1 MAAVQNVSCS
11 QRHKEGRS
19 SIDQNSGNPDMEDDI
34 KRVNSTR
41 LLIELK
47 YLSISHIIVNTAV
60 ILLWVLAITFYLQDI
75 ILIDNVN
82 PFELTLYVV
91 NLVYLVFLIYQINR
105 RNIHQLV
112 KNQLDSLIETVL
124 LCLAV
129 LVIFYSMKQG
139 VNKSSDQILYYLSY
153 LSTVKSFET
162 KLLEI
167 VTLFPGFISAYL
179 LVILYHGYK
188 IYKGICF
195 VNDQLRD
202 GSTLSEVAKVEMFA
216 ADVNKY

>member
-1 MAAVQNVSCS
+1 
-11 QRHKEGRS
+11 
-19 SIDQNSGNPDMEDDI
+19 MEDDI

-47 YLSISHIIVNTAV
+47 YLSISHTIVNTSV
-60 ILLWVLAITFYLQDI
+60 MLLWVLAITFYLRDI
-75 ILIDNVN
+75 IFINTVN

-91 NLVYLVFLIYQINR
+91 NIVYLVYLIYQINR
-105 RNIHQLV
+105 RHIHQLA
-112 KNQLDSLIETVL
+112 KNQLDSFIETVL

-139 VNKSSDQILYYLSY
+139 VNKSADQILYYLTDM
-153 LSTVKSFET
+153 STVKSFET

-167 VTLFPGFISAYL
+167 VTVFPGFMCAYL